1 MFLEKKT
8 REKER
13 EEVLDIAAWLTYPA
27 QETRNTKWK
36 RLFIRDHK
44 LLEKGQRS
52 SSVWRWAVKKRNGGL
67 NETMR
72 GSRYGAHS
80 RGVAG
85 HGRTMQARVRRVPA
99 TDMSPTRV
107 VLRLLPSHTEQASFL
122 RTEQNPSQT
131 SPRLTFHIKP
141 GRLGNDSSD
150 IVKPKW

>member
-36 RLFIRDHK
+36 RLVIRDHK

-52 SSVWRWAVKKRNGGL
+52 SSVWRWAVKKRSGGL

-107 VLRLLPSHTEQASFL
+107 VLRLLPSHWASEFSKNRTKSKPDITQTHISHQARETWQWL
-122 RTEQNPSQT
+122 IRH
-131 SPRLTFHIKP
+131 R
-141 GRLGNDSSD
+141 
-150 IVKPKW
+150 